1 MRSFA
6 LEKAL
11 AIPVIVGAIAF
22 FSIDGLPDLGPFH
35 VRLRAAI
42 RPLLYRTCTWTGSW
56 GLYAPDVDKTNTRV
70 SAEILFDDGTSVS
83 WEQPDWPSF
92 NGWQRFVRFKQM
104 EYFDN
109 VRLDANHGAW
119 PGFARA
125 LAAEAEARST
135 SSGGSAR
142 VVRVDLIRAWA
153 DIPPPGP
160 SGAPPGAYVN
170 FANRYRFHVW
180 TPH

>member
-6 LEKAL
+6 LEKKL
-11 AIPVIVGAIAF
+11 AIPVIVGAIAL

-83 WEQPDWPSF
+83 WEQPDWPSL

-109 VRLDANHGAW
+109 VRLDANRDAW

-125 LAAEAEARST
+125 LAAEAEARSA
-135 SSGGSAR
+135 SSGSGAR
-142 VVRVDLIRAWA
+142 VVRVDLVRAWA
-153 DIPPPGP
+153 DVPPPGP

-170 FANRYRFHVW
+170 FANRYTFHVW
-180 TPH
+180 TPR